1 MSVAKVLKSF
11 PKTFWVA
18 NTIELFERWAWYG
31 FFMLFANYL
40 TGSSDAGGLEFTQSE
55 KGMIMGIGT
64 GILYFLPVV
73 TGSIADKYGYK
84 KVLLLSFIIYI
95 TAFILLPQLDTFTGV
110 FIAYLY
116 LALGAALFKPIV
128 SATVAKTTNDENAS
142 IGFGI
147 FYMMVNIG
155 AFFGP
160 LVTLLFKGSQLIFYI
175 SAAMILVNFIL
186 LLFFDE
192 PKTAE
197 EKKESAAYSLWNLIQ
212 TLIVSTL
219 IFMSL
224 FGIFLVIW
232 LLERPLFIV
241 RLFFPYGEQLAFR
254 WAKFVNLMPIGESNK
269 SVFNNTTSIFKDTK
283 FITFLVIV
291 SGFWTMY
298 LQLFFT
304 LPVFIAQWV
313 DTSSVYSFF
322 SEYMPFFSDN
332 YGMANGQMEAEF
344 ITNFDAMF
352 IIIFQ
357 IVVSSIVMRMKPLSS
372 MMVGFLVCAIGM
384 TLTLMTQNVMF
395 TIGAMFIFA
404 VGEMAGSPKIT
415 EYIGRIAPSDK
426 KAIYMGYSFIPV
438 FIGNVL
444 AGIIS
449 GDVYQKISDKVE
461 FVKAEAVSLN
471 LSIPTGLSNNAYFD
485 SVAEK
490 MNMNSIELTHHLW
503 EKYNPSQIWYVIF
516 SIGLIAVVALFL
528 YDRFLIKSD
537 AAK

>member
-1 MSVAKVLKSF
+1 MSVARVLKSF

-55 KGMIMGIGT
+55 KGLIMGIGT

-84 KVLLLSFIIYI
+84 KVLFLSFIIYI
-95 TAFILLPQLDTFTGV
+95 SAFILLPQLDTFTGV

-192 PKTAE
+192 PKTTE
-197 EKKESAAYSLWNLIQ
+197 EKKEAATYSFWNLIQ

-224 FGIFLVIW
+224 FGIFLLIW
-232 LLERPLFIV
+232 LIERPLFIV
-241 RLFFPYGEQLAFR
+241 RLFFPYGEQVAFR
-254 WAKFVNLMPIGESNK
+254 WAKLVNLMPIGESNK

-313 DTSSVYSFF
+313 DTSGVYAFF

-444 AGIIS
+444 AGLIS

-461 FVKAEAVSLN
+461 FVKVEAASLN

-485 SVAEK
+485 TVAEK

-503 EKYNPSQIWYVIF
+503 EKYHPSQIWYVIF
-516 SIGLIAVVALFL
+516 SIGLIAVISLFL
-528 YDRFLIKSD
+528 YDRFLINKD
-537 AAK
+537 ASK